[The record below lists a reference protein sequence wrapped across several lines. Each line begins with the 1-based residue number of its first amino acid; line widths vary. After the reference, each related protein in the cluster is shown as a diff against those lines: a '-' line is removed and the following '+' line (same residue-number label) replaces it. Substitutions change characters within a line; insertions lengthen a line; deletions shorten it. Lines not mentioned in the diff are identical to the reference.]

1 MGDNVYAT
9 SLNRTAT
16 IFPFLLFS
24 RVCVCVSRLSPSVP
38 SLPHSWQRKLCLPAA
53 VEVCWGLGGGI
64 SPLGET
70 KKKFKQLAVPRILW
84 GKNFL
89 QIRHIFRKNKI
100 EIATFA

>member
-1 MGDNVYAT
+1 
-9 SLNRTAT
+9 
-16 IFPFLLFS
+16 
-24 RVCVCVSRLSPSVP
+24 
-38 SLPHSWQRKLCLPAA
+38 

>member
-1 MGDNVYAT
+1 
-9 SLNRTAT
+9 
-16 IFPFLLFS
+16 
-24 RVCVCVSRLSPSVP
+24 VSRLSPSVP